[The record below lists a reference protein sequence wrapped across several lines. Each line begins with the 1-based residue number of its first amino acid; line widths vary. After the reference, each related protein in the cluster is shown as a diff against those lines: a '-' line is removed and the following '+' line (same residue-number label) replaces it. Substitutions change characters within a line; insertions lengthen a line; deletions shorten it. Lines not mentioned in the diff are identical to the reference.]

1 MLTKQLT
8 RKGVE
13 LLRGWPARL
22 TGGDEGPAKAW
33 RSSNLASPPV
43 VLQSSGGAVWVG
55 LAALVAFGTVL
66 LFFPL
71 RDLLSG
77 RLPVGV
83 ALAGAAGLAVAI
95 GLHLWVVVRVCR
107 PVVVDRRMRWVA
119 MTESVIFLLL
129 LLTMNEQDWIAV
141 PLFGLSDLLLVT
153 VGRVRLL
160 SVGSMVAVYVLLCAR
175 TLDGADLPGN
185 LLTFVVATAFCYGIA
200 GLVRAARE
208 LDATRAEL
216 AHAAIGV
223 ERLRV
228 ARDLHDTLGHSIT
241 VALVKLELAERLG
254 KHQASR
260 GMAET
265 VEAKDLLR
273 SAMQEL
279 QAVVVGMRD
288 LSLRREV
295 DSAASVLESAGIAVT
310 ASVVGDEFTG
320 EVADAACWVIREAT
334 TNVLRHSSATRCRI
348 TLNCRDGM
356 LELQIAN
363 DGVAAP
369 NDSTLHPGSKGIVG
383 MRERMAAVGGS
394 LSSGLDAAGDFVLR
408 MSAPQP
414 SGKAS

>member
-1 MLTKQLT
+1 ML
-8 RKGVE
+8 
-13 LLRGWPARL
+13 
-22 TGGDEGPAKAW
+22 
-33 RSSNLASPPV
+33 
-43 VLQSSGGAVWVG
+43 VG
-55 LAALVAFGTVL
+55 LATLVTFSTVL
-66 LFFPL
+66 LFFPV

-77 RLPVGV
+77 RLALGLVPV
-83 ALAGAAGLAVAI
+83 GAAGLALAV
-95 GLHLWVVVRVCR
+95 GLHVWVGVQVCR
-107 PVVVDRRMRWVA
+107 TGALDPRAPSVA
-119 MTESVIFLLL
+119 MAESVIFVLL
-129 LLTMNEQDWIAV
+129 LLTMNGQDWTAV

-153 VGRVRLL
+153 AGRTRLL
-160 SVGSMVAVYVLLCAR
+160 WVGTVVTACALLTAR
-175 TLDGADLPGN
+175 ILDGAALATN
-185 LLTFVVATAFCYGIA
+185 LLDFLLVTAFWYGMV

-254 KHQASR
+254 KREASR
-260 GMAET
+260 GLAET

-288 LSLRREV
+288 MSLRREV
-295 DSAASVLESAGIAVT
+295 DSAASVLESAGIAVV
-310 ASVVGDEFTG
+310 ASVAGDELTG

-334 TNVLRHSSATRCRI
+334 TNVLRHSSATRCHI
-348 TLNCRDGM
+348 TLDCSDGM
-356 LELQIAN
+356 LALQIAN

-369 NDSTLHPGSKGIVG
+369 NGSTPRSVGKGIVG

-394 LSSGLDAAGDFVLR
+394 LTSGLDAAGDFVLR
-408 MSAPQP
+408 TSAPQP
-414 SGKAS
+414 AWKVP